1 MLSSSVSGQERIED
15 QNKDI
20 MYSTAF
26 LKSGNP
32 STASSSAPPV
42 NYYTTIQEEKA
53 KSEQSVVDSSRTTSQ
68 EPLFASSMSSAHD
81 APITFSFNSPPSE
94 EPMSTPSSSKR
105 ESRLFSASTTPQ
117 TPSKKRV
124 FTEKEI
130 EDLDM
135 KYKQEL
141 AEMMQDEDPS
151 QHFKSPSTL
160 SKQESHTNGQLS
172 ESDEPILS
180 VTQESP
186 EVFMKSLSGMARIF
200 YAQILRHEEK
210 IESLT
215 KANRKY
221 QDVIKKKSE
230 KISLLQHQLSTMVKQ
245 MEKYEQSL
253 RQRVTSSP
261 PSHSIVSPPPP
272 SSKSSTVA
280 SSPAASS
287 STDATASLSE
297 PLPPILAPKPKK
309 RKTESDSSAEG
320 KSSSSEG
327 KIVKSRSNVV
337 FKVKP
342 SDCVNYNGATYILAR
357 AFEDKYK
364 LKKMLNSYQTQT
376 GENPQLFLRDE
387 EFKKLKSENPDNLS
401 VFAYRTS
408 LYTMD
413 FVNFY
418 ISNQ

>member
-172 ESDEPILS
+172 ESDEPFFLS
-180 VTQESP
+180 L
-186 EVFMKSLSGMARIF
+186 KNL
-200 YAQILRHEEK
+200 LRHEEK